1 MVPPS
6 PDVLPEGGLGSEAKG
21 LIPEP
26 SRVHGCVEDPNDT
39 PGGVIPVDAI
49 DDDTLSIDA
58 IDTGYGKASKPRAL
72 SGSSR
77 GRSPGPLHVD
87 HSSDE
92 RRALFIAA
100 HQLKASTTGQKNQQH
115 DIIKTSQFM
124 ENKNKKMLD
133 NNLIQGQIT
142 MRERQSI
149 ETHGTHPRETVQ
161 SQTLGCKVNN

>member
-6 PDVLPEGGLGSEAKG
+6 PDELPAGGLGSEAKG
-21 LIPEP
+21 LILEP
-26 SRVHGCVEDPNDT
+26 SRVHGCVEDPNST

-58 IDTGYGKASKPRAL
+58 IDTGYGKASKPRAT

-92 RRALFIAA
+92 RRALLIAA
-100 HQLKASTTGQKNQQH
+100 HQLKASSTGQINQQH
-115 DIIKTSQFM
+115 DIIKTSQLM
-124 ENKNKKMLD
+124 EK
-133 NNLIQGQIT
+133 
-142 MRERQSI
+142 
-149 ETHGTHPRETVQ
+149 
-161 SQTLGCKVNN
+161 

>member
-1 MVPPS
+1 MATHSSLFTFCPDGSNASGGQQSECGASIEGPSMVPPS

-21 LIPEP
+21 LILEP

-100 HQLKASTTGQKNQQH
+100 HQLKASTTGQKKQ
-115 DIIKTSQFM
+115 
-124 ENKNKKMLD
+124 
-133 NNLIQGQIT
+133 
-142 MRERQSI
+142 
-149 ETHGTHPRETVQ
+149 
-161 SQTLGCKVNN
+161 